1 MKHRIILLFI
11 SLLACSLQ
19 AQTIHYNA
27 FSHND
32 YERPRPLFDSLS
44 FQFNCVEADLWLID
58 GELYVSHDSVAPN
71 PDITF
76 DKLYLLPLVERIKKN
91 NGKVYPGSNRPFYL
105 MVDCKTDGE
114 AMYPVLKQKL
124 EAYESLFC
132 HEKDG
137 KLQESAVLFYLSGR
151 SPGKAIAAETN
162 RFIFLDGTIDDLGKG
177 IPATQMPVISDNYS
191 KYINWKGDGEI
202 PAGKLEKMREY
213 IRQTHAEGKLFRWW
227 GAPDKPLFKKLFIQ
241 EGVDLIGAD
250 DLKALDEILQQTS
263 QQ

>member
-1 MKHRIILLFI
+1 M
-11 SLLACSLQ
+11 
-19 AQTIHYNA
+19 
-27 FSHND
+27 
-32 YERPRPLFDSLS
+32 
-44 FQFNCVEADLWLID
+44 
-58 GELYVSHDSVAPN
+58 
-71 PDITF
+71 
-76 DKLYLLPLVERIKKN
+76 
-91 NGKVYPGSNRPFYL
+91 
-105 MVDCKTDGE
+105 
-114 AMYPVLKQKL
+114 
-124 EAYESLFC
+124 
-132 HEKDG
+132 
-137 KLQESAVLFYLSGR
+137 LFYLSGR
-151 SPGKAIAAETN
+151 SPRKAIAAETN

-213 IRQTHAEGKLFRWW
+213 IRRTHAEGKLFRWW